1 MGLLFRSAGLYF
13 CVPVPFFTNL
23 TKEVRILFAVERPPL
38 SFFGTGWDTNK
49 MQTRVLSEARI
60 KGQIRFRVAFAV
72 TFLTTAAMAVG
83 LIAAGVRM
91 LVGK

>member
-1 MGLLFRSAGLYF
+1 MYLCLFHKLDQRGAHLVRCGEASIKFFWNRMGYEQDANPAF
-13 CVPVPFFTNL
+13 
-23 TKEVRILFAVERPPL
+23 
-38 SFFGTGWDTNK
+38 
-49 MQTRVLSEARI
+49 LSEARI